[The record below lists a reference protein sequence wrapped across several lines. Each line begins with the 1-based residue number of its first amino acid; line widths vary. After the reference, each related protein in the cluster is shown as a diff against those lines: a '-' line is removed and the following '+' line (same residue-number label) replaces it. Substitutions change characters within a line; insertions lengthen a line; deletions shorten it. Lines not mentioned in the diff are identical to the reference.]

1 MVLLG
6 TSLYADE
13 GWLTNIEKAQEQ
25 AKSEK
30 KVVLLEF
37 TGSDWCPPCKA
48 LKKTVFD
55 TDKFKAYAKKNLV
68 LVKLDF
74 PRDKSKITKE
84 QSAYNGAQAKKFGV
98 RGYPT
103 VILLD
108 VDGKELTKK
117 VGFNRSTSV
126 ESYIEVLI
134 TAVTAR
140 ITGRPSGGKTVFEPN
155 RIKTDDKRGGKTDD
169 KRGGKTDDKRGG
181 KTDDKRGGKTVG
193 PPNKVDGKGGK
204 KPNREV
210 LRKPGSNS
218 GKKPQKG
225 KKPDGEQGRKP
236 DGERGGKPDGE
247 QGGERLNWKELLGL
261 TDEQAK
267 KFHAEMETFR
277 LMVKKINADKSM
289 NPERKMKARD
299 SYRKERNAKLAQ
311 ILTEEQMKKFR
322 KIWRAKAR
330 PSDGEGGGNE
340 VIKTVTR
347 QQRAAMAKLMRWYRD
362 ILKKI
367 LGSNLERAAKM
378 KKIDQLKERYRQK
391 RSHILSPEQA
401 RAWAAIDGIKPD
413 GKPDGKPDDWKELL
427 GLTGEQAKE
436 FHAIMKVF
444 LARLRS
450 LEYVDYARPE
460 LVREKWRQE
469 RDGKLSDILTPEQVQ
484 TFLEATRSP
493 IR

>member
-1 MVLLG
+1 MKIKITALMVLLG

-68 LVKLDF
+68 LVELDF

-108 VDGKELTKK
+108 ADGKELTKK
-117 VGFNRSTSV
+117 VGFNRSTSA

-134 TAVTAR
+134 TAVTAGS
-140 ITGRPSGGKTVFEPN
+140 TGRPSGGKPN
-155 RIKTDDKRGGKTDD
+155 DKRGEKP
-169 KRGGKTDDKRGG
+169 KRGG

-218 GKKPQKG
+218 GKKPQNG

-236 DGERGGKPDGE
+236 DGGRDGKPDGE
-247 QGGERLNWKELLGL
+247 QGGGRTNWKELLGL

-267 KFHAEMETFR
+267 EFQAIMKKFREELEKIDPDKR
-277 LMVKKINADKSM
+277 LDPEKKV
-289 NPERKMKARD
+289 KAREQA
-299 SYRKERNAKLAQ
+299 RKRRNAKLAQ
-311 ILTEEQMKKFR
+311 VLTEEQMKKFR
-322 KIWRAKAR
+322 KIWRENAR
-330 PSDGEGGGNE
+330 PDGGAGPDGEGGDND
-340 VIKTVTR
+340 VINTVTR
-347 QQRAAMAKLMRWYRD
+347 QQRAQMARLMRWFHTQVRE
-362 ILKKI
+362 ILQ
-367 LGSNLERAAKM
+367 SNLERAAKNE
-378 KKIDQLKERYRQK
+378 KIENLKDIYRNK
-391 RSHILSPEQA
+391 RAQILSAEQA
-401 RAWAAIDGIKPD
+401 RAWAAIDGISASGGGQTAGRPQGPDSGGRD
-413 GKPDGKPDDWKELL
+413 GKPDGK
-427 GLTGEQAKE
+427 
-436 FHAIMKVF
+436 
-444 LARLRS
+444 
-450 LEYVDYARPE
+450 
-460 LVREKWRQE
+460 
-469 RDGKLSDILTPEQVQ
+469 RDGGRGGKPDGKRDGERGGKSDGGRGGKSDGGPGPGSGDPTEEPG
-484 TFLEATRSP
+484 SN
-493 IR
+493 